1 MPISETVRSHFL
13 LCSCSAFLTKAG
25 GSLCSCPLPAGVYS
39 TDPPAPG
46 LYDRYVPP
54 AKYHA
59 EIASVPRPTFVTK
72 PEGDCYIE
80 TYMVR
85 VFFAS
90 VLPQCRDRWRLAGLL
105 PCYRDAVLV

>member
-1 MPISETVRSHFL
+1 MLVP
-13 LCSCSAFLTKAG
+13 
-25 GSLCSCPLPAGVYS
+25 SLSAGVYS

-85 VFFAS
+85 ASFFAS
-90 VLPQCRDRWRLAGLL
+90 VLPRWRDRWRRPVDKASLAA
-105 PCYRDAVLV
+105 PCY

>member
-1 MPISETVRSHFL
+1 MLV
-13 LCSCSAFLTKAG
+13 
-25 GSLCSCPLPAGVYS
+25 PLAAGVYS

-85 VFFAS
+85 AAS
-90 VLPQCRDRWRLAGLL
+90 LLLSCLGGGIAGVW
-105 PCYRDAVLV
+105 PVV